1 MTEAA
6 EKTLHDKVRFTGD
19 SEWPSSPGWHRMY
32 FRYMKARRF
41 SNFVVVS
48 CTYSRHGLRAMRHEF
63 ATFDLKKRVEFGENF
78 GFRSEN
84 LALSSSRVSN
94 SPFGTTSGRMSQLQ
108 QENCSLR
115 IRKTPHFLNKIPNL
129 RGIRLFFWGPKWQIH
144 VPIARHAWRE

>member
-1 MTEAA
+1 MAPY
-6 EKTLHDKVRFTGD
+6 V
-19 SEWPSSPGWHRMY
+19 Y

-94 SPFGTTSGRMSQLQ
+94 SPFGTTIGRMMMMMMLGRLAAWAVGTSTAIKLLY
-108 QENCSLR
+108 EHTS
-115 IRKTPHFLNKIPNL
+115 RKQPKSMGVKKKTTTVGWIDRFMIPAS
-129 RGIRLFFWGPKWQIH
+129 RVH
-144 VPIARHAWRE
+144 S